1 MEIIIGIILSMLF
14 SALFSG
20 AEMAFV
26 SADKMR
32 LELSNPEKTLTGSI
46 LSRFYRNKNNF
57 ISTLLVG
64 NNIALVVYS
73 VCMARFIGDFWLSRI
88 TNNEVL
94 ILVIQTFLSTL
105 IILFTGEFLPKT
117 FFKLQSNKLLPI
129 LAVPLYLCYFV
140 LYPISR
146 FTSSFSTFL
155 LKMGGIKASK
165 ETQEKAF
172 SKIDLDHFIQSS
184 LGSDPNEEELEP
196 EVRIF
201 QNALDFTQTK
211 VRDCA
216 IPRTE
221 IIAIPLTVDV
231 ETLKSKFVETGFSKI
246 LVFDQNIDSILGYIH
261 SSEMFRHPD
270 DWQKQIQQMPFV
282 PESMNASKMLKLFMA
297 QKKSLAVVVD
307 EFGGTAG
314 IISLEDLVEEIFGDI
329 QDEHDTNQYI
339 ANDLG
344 NEEYLLSGR
353 LEVGK
358 ANELFGLNLPESD
371 DYITISGLI
380 LQHYQNF
387 PKLHEVIDIEPFQ
400 FKIVKV
406 TATKIELVRLKV
418 SK

>member
-1 MEIIIGIILSMLF
+1 MEILIGIILSMLF

-20 AEMAFV
+20 VEMAFV

-32 LELSNPEKTLTGSI
+32 LELGNPERTLTGKI
-46 LSRFYRNKNNF
+46 ISRFYRNKNNF

-64 NNIALVVYS
+64 NNIALVIYG
-73 VCMARFIGDFWLSRI
+73 VCMAHLIGDFWLNKI

-94 ILVIQTFLSTL
+94 ILVTQTFLSTL

-117 FFKLQSNKLLPI
+117 FFKLQPNRLLA
-129 LAVPLYLCYFV
+129 LFAVPIYLCYLV

-146 FTSSFSTFL
+146 FTSSLSTLL
-155 LKMGGIKASK
+155 LKMGGIKTSK
-165 ETQEKAF
+165 EIQEKAF
-172 SKIDLDHFIQSS
+172 TKIDLDHFIQSS

-221 IIAIPLTVDV
+221 IVAVPLTVDV
-231 ETLKSKFVETGFSKI
+231 ETLKGKFVETGFSKI

-261 SSEMFRHPD
+261 SSEMFRHPN
-270 DWQKQIQQMPFV
+270 DWQKQIQDMPFV

-339 ANDLG
+339 ANELG
-344 NEEYLLSGR
+344 NGEYLLSGR
-353 LEVGK
+353 LEIEKV
-358 ANELFGLNLPESD
+358 NELFGLNLPESD
-371 DYITISGLI
+371 
-380 LQHYQNF
+380 
-387 PKLHEVIDIEPFQ
+387 
-400 FKIVKV
+400 
-406 TATKIELVRLKV
+406 
-418 SK
+418 

>member
-1 MEIIIGIILSMLF
+1 MEIIIGIIISMLF

-64 NNIALVVYS
+64 NNIALVVYGI
-73 VCMARFIGDFWLSRI
+73 CMARFIDIFWLSKI

-94 ILVIQTFLSTL
+94 ILIIQTFLSTL

-117 FFKLQSNKLLPI
+117 FFKLQSNKLLAA
-129 LAVPLYLCYFV
+129 LAAPLYVCYLV

-146 FTSSFSTFL
+146 FTSSFSTLL
-155 LKMGGIKASK
+155 LKIGGIKASK

-184 LGSDPNEEELEP
+184 LGSAPNEEELEP

-221 IIAIPLTVDV
+221 IVAVPLTVDV

-261 SSEMFRHPD
+261 SSEMFRHPT

-339 ANDLG
+339 ANELG
-344 NEEYLLSGR
+344 DGEYLLSGR
-353 LEVGK
+353 LEVEK
-358 ANELFGLNLPESD
+358 VNELFQLNLPESD
-371 DYITISGLI
+371 EYITISGLI

>member
-1 MEIIIGIILSMLF
+1 MEIIIGILLSMLF

-20 AEMAFV
+20 VEMAFV

-32 LELSNPEKTLTGSI
+32 LELSNPEGTLTGKI

-64 NNIALVVYS
+64 NNIALVVYG
-73 VCMARFIGDFWLSRI
+73 VCMAHLIGELWLSKV

-117 FFKLQSNKLLPI
+117 FFKLQPNRLLALFAAPI
-129 LAVPLYLCYFV
+129 YLCYLI

-146 FTSSFSTFL
+146 FTSSLSTLL

-184 LGSDPNEEELEP
+184 LGSTPNDEELEP

-221 IIAIPLTVDV
+221 IVAVPLTVDV
-231 ETLKSKFVETGFSKI
+231 ETLKGKFVETGFSKI
-246 LVFDQNIDSILGYIH
+246 LVFDQNIDTILGYIH
-261 SSEMFRHPD
+261 SSEMFRHPN
-270 DWQKQIQQMPFV
+270 DWQKQIQQIPFV

-339 ANDLG
+339 ANELG
-344 NEEYLLSGR
+344 NGEYLLSGR
-353 LEVGK
+353 LEVEK

-380 LQHYQNF
+380 LQRYQNF
-387 PKLHEVIDIEPFQ
+387 PKLHEIIDIEPFQ

>member
-1 MEIIIGIILSMLF
+1 MEILIGIILSMLF

-20 AEMAFV
+20 VEMAFV

-32 LELSNPEKTLTGSI
+32 LELGNPERTLTGKI
-46 LSRFYRNKNNF
+46 ISRFYRNKNNF

-64 NNIALVVYS
+64 NNIALVIYG
-73 VCMARFIGDFWLSRI
+73 VCMAHLIGDFWLNKI

-94 ILVIQTFLSTL
+94 ILVTQTFLSTL

-117 FFKLQSNKLLPI
+117 FFKLQPNRLLA
-129 LAVPLYLCYFV
+129 LFAVPIYLCYLV

-146 FTSSFSTFL
+146 FTSSLSTLL
-155 LKMGGIKASK
+155 LKMGGIKTSK
-165 ETQEKAF
+165 EIQEKAF
-172 SKIDLDHFIQSS
+172 TKIDLDHFIQSS

-221 IIAIPLTVDV
+221 IVAVPLTVDV
-231 ETLKSKFVETGFSKI
+231 ETLKGKFVETGFSKI

-261 SSEMFRHPD
+261 SSEMFRHPN
-270 DWQKQIQQMPFV
+270 DWQKQIQDMPFV

-339 ANDLG
+339 ANELG
-344 NEEYLLSGR
+344 NGEYLLSGR
-353 LEVGK
+353 LEIEKV
-358 ANELFGLNLPESD
+358 NELFGLNLPESD
-371 DYITISGLI
+371 EYITISGLI
-380 LQHYQNF
+380 LQRYQNF
-387 PKLHEVIDIEPFQ
+387 PKLHEIIDIEPFQ